1 VSFNKISGMFVICA
15 GGFDLGE
22 INGLEL
28 NTTSWKVTHL
38 HVKLSKAA
46 SEDLGF
52 KKRFRSSTVCVPI
65 SLVSQLGDNVLL
77 NKTLEELTKNPEI
90 SACLV

>member
-1 VSFNKISGMFVICA
+1 MSCDKISGIFVICA

-28 NTTSWKVTHL
+28 NTTTWKVTHL

-46 SEDLGF
+46 SEDSWIQ
-52 KKRFRSSTVCVPI
+52 KKI
-65 SLVSQLGDNVLL
+65 QKL
-77 NKTLEELTKNPEI
+77 NCLRAYQFYMKFAIKFVDYKSIQQTKQKT
-90 SACLV
+90 SH

>member
-1 VSFNKISGMFVICA
+1 MFVICA

-65 SLVSQLGDNVLL
+65 SLVSQFGDNVLL
-77 NKTLEELTKNPEI
+77 NKNLEELTKNPEI

>member
-1 VSFNKISGMFVICA
+1 
-15 GGFDLGE
+15 
-22 INGLEL
+22 
-28 NTTSWKVTHL
+28 
-38 HVKLSKAA
+38 LSKAA

-65 SLVSQLGDNVLL
+65 SLVSQFGDNVLL

-90 SACLV
+90 SGMLSLRAININT